1 MVTKKIDWTA
11 FFHVSIHHTNML
23 TSINGMIHLSYSF
36 LLCMWRE
43 GRSKGNK
50 KVSDSYRSPRFL
62 PLIYSHTHTHK
73 GNKKVSDSYR
83 SPWFLLF
90 IYKHIHTYTPVIR
103 IDCLFPFPCTIFCFC
118 RYHVPEGVK
127 VELRVFLKLFLA

>member
-90 IYKHIHTYTPVIR
+90 IYKNIHTHTHQSLELTAYFHFHAPYSVSVDTMY
-103 IDCLFPFPCTIFCFC
+103 L
-118 RYHVPEGVK
+118 K
-127 VELRVFLKLFLA
+127 VSKWSLEFS